1 MNQRRPVS
9 IFGAT
14 GQVGRH
20 LAAMLSTHPRFS
32 IGQLVGSPS
41 SVGRDYPAVWGEKE
55 TTLTTH
61 YGEWYPA
68 LPYPESIP
76 SQVVVGLSDI
86 PDGAL
91 VVSSVPERAG
101 PDEDRLAAQK
111 CTIISNS
118 PYRRM
123 DPALTL
129 AIPGIPSTL
138 VGNYVKIP
146 NCATIG
152 IALALYPI
160 SHLLKT
166 LPLSVSTYQ
175 SLSGRGDA
183 RYPKNLA
190 IGNVFPLR
198 HSSEDTEARIQ
209 GELRR
214 ILPDLT
220 VSVSCYRT
228 PTPVGHLIDV
238 SLFHQ
243 GRLSIDT
250 VITQWMTHIAQGN
263 SCGIYLTHADQHP
276 QSLPDSS
283 IDQGMTVVIGNIADH
298 QDAGIIRFTV
308 VVNNLIRGAAGSL
321 ILALDSVGNS
331 T

>member
-1 MNQRRPVS
+1 MNQRLPVS

-20 LAAMLSTHPRFS
+20 LAAMLATHPRFS
-32 IGQLVGSPS
+32 IGQLVGSPA
-41 SVGRDYPAVWGEKE
+41 SVGLDYQAVWEDKE
-55 TTLTTH
+55 STLAAH
-61 YGEWYPA
+61 YGAWYPA
-68 LPYPESIP
+68 LPYPASIP
-76 SQVVVGLSDI
+76 SHVVVGHSDI

-101 PDEDRLAAQK
+101 PDEDRLVTQK
-111 CTIISNS
+111 CTVISNS

-123 DPALTL
+123 DPTL
-129 AIPGIPSTL
+129 PLDIPGIPSTL
-138 VGNYVKIP
+138 TGTYVKIP

-152 IALALYPI
+152 LALALYPI
-160 SHLLKT
+160 TSLLKNI
-166 LPLSVSTYQ
+166 PISVCTYQ

-183 RYPKNLA
+183 RYPRELA

-209 GELRR
+209 GELKR
-214 ILPDLT
+214 ILPDLS

-243 GRLSIDT
+243 GRLSVDALL
-250 VITQWMTHIAQGN
+250 TQWGTHIAQGN
-263 SCGIYLTHADQHP
+263 SCGIDVTHADQHP
-276 QSLPDSS
+276 QSLPDSA
-283 IDQGMTVVIGNIADH
+283 IDHGMTVVIGNIADH
-298 QDAGIIRFTV
+298 PDAGIIRFTV
-308 VVNNLIRGAAGSL
+308 VINNLIRGAAGSL
-321 ILALDSVGNS
+321 ILALDSVGNH